1 MKNLSLLLLALLSS
15 WSIAFSQNQTV
26 CQNASDSLG
35 IEIQVLANASCA
47 GSCDGFAYAQAY
59 YGSGNYVYSW
69 TGPNGYVATQP
80 TVSAL
85 CAGTY
90 TVIVT
95 DVITG
100 ISCTLTASVSEPSPI
115 NLITTTQAETCT
127 GACDGIM
134 IVGATGGVPP
144 YLYSIDNGA
153 NWSTNQTYINLCA
166 GTYPITVM
174 DANGCQHSDVFIV
187 NSNGVFITN
196 VNTTDETSSS
206 SNGSV
211 EIISNGGVSPYTYTL
226 NGTSQATNT
235 FSGLSAGTY
244 YACVTDANGCT
255 DCDTVQINNITSCN
269 LLANTISTGT
279 CVGFCN
285 GTITVYAT
293 GGSGNYEYSLDN
305 SNWSSSNV
313 FSGQCEGPQVVYVR
327 DLMDTTCMAIHT
339 AYVFEHPAM
348 NASLLVDQHPTG
360 GCNGQISASV
370 PGGSGSYIIDWHE
383 CTGGYLGNSTTT
395 MLGSLCAG
403 GYYAFIQDVSTGCV
417 DTTDCVYLIDTCGSI
432 SINPYILANPSPG
445 NCDGELDATI
455 TGTSG
460 SYVAYWIDCSS
471 GNIVHTTPNWF
482 GACGSTS
489 YALVV
494 DDVNT
499 GCLDTSSCIYVAD
512 SGTTCNMA
520 STYNVQPSAC
530 GACDGSIFLYTTGGQ
545 LPYIAILD
553 GTDIQTYTSSTLFSN
568 VCGGWHTIVISD
580 NNNCYDTLSV
590 YVYEYSTITL
600 NQTGSSNETS
610 PGASDGSV
618 SYSATGGTGP
628 YSYNLAGTINSSG
641 VFTNLSTGWY
651 SICVT
656 DANGCEECDSAYVGL
671 DTTSCN
677 MIATYNV
684 LNESCSGSCDG
695 LVEVY
700 VTGGT
705 MPYQVSLDGTT
716 LMATSVV
723 TFNNVCSGLH
733 QLYIIDANG
742 CTYFDPNVMVGAN
755 SQVNLSYTTG
765 NESSTGAADGSVYA
779 NATGGTAPYVYNLS
793 GISNTSGNFNGL
805 NSGWYYLC
813 ATDTLGCEDCD
824 SVYVGLDTMSCNMQA
839 TSTNFPASCDGI
851 CDGGFVLYITGGTA
865 PYTATAG
872 GQTATGGSALTFGG
886 MCTGTY
892 VVNIV
897 DANGCSTVWTVYVP
911 YNSSVNLAQNTTNE
925 STTGASDGTI
935 TLSASGGTAPYWY
948 TVTGVGSNSTG
959 NFTGLSTGWYE
970 VCAMDTLGCQQCDS
984 AYVGIDS
991 VNCNIVATY
1000 TVINESC
1007 AGSCD
1012 GLVEVYMTGG
1022 TMPYIVYLDG
1032 VPMTGTSVVGF
1043 SNVCSGYHQLYI
1055 TDANGCSFF
1064 DPNVLVGANS
1074 QVTLSH
1080 TAQNESTP
1088 GASNG
1093 SVTATASGGTAPYS
1107 YNLAGT
1113 INSTGVFNGLTS
1125 GWYSLCATDD
1135 LGCETCDSVYIGI
1148 DSSGTNCNYQIY
1160 AMGGDPTCAGSC
1172 DGYAYVTSNGNIVS
1186 YQWSNGMTVP
1196 TLSGL
1201 CAGTYCVIATDVNGC
1216 QVDTCI
1222 TLTDP
1227 APITLSVNSIPASSQ
1242 GANDGTMVVIA
1253 SGGTPDYSYSLDGGT
1268 YTPYTQ
1274 TWTFSGLGVGWHYL
1288 CAQDSMGCETCDSV
1302 YMDYSNSISDINS
1315 DWTFDVYP
1323 NPSDDV
1329 INIKLPSVSNGD
1341 IIQLMDARGRILFRD
1356 LLQSDIESI
1365 SLARYAA
1372 ERGIYMITIIH
1383 DGSTY
1388 HKKVVYQ

>member
-26 CQNASDSLG
+26 CHFGSDSLG

-59 YGSGNYVYSW
+59 TGSGNYVYSW

-100 ISCTLTASVSEPSPI
+100 ISCTLTASISEPSPI
-115 NLITTTQAETCT
+115 NLITTTQAETCA

-144 YLYSIDNGA
+144 YLYSIDNGT

-174 DANGCQHSDVFIV
+174 DANGCQHSDVFVV
-187 NSNGVFITN
+187 NSNGFFITN

-211 EIISNGGVSPYTYTL
+211 EIISNGGVPPYIYTL
-226 NGTSQATNT
+226 NGTSQSANT

-269 LLANTISTGT
+269 LVVATMSTGT
-279 CVGFCN
+279 CAGFCN
-285 GTITVYAT
+285 GTITAYAT

-305 SNWSSSNV
+305 TNWSSSNV
-313 FSGQCEGPQVVYVR
+313 FSGQCEGPQIVYVR
-327 DLMDTTCMAIHT
+327 DLMDTTCMAIYT

-383 CTGGYLGNSTTT
+383 CTGGYVGNSTTT
-395 MLGSLCAG
+395 SLNGLCAG

-417 DTTDCVYLIDTCGSI
+417 DTTDCVYLIDSCGSI

-494 DDVNT
+494 DDINT
-499 GCLDTSSCIYVAD
+499 GCIDTSSCIYVAD
-512 SGTTCNMA
+512 SGTTCNMV
-520 STYNVQPSAC
+520 STYNIQPSAC
-530 GACDGSIFLYTTGGQ
+530 GACDGSILLTTTGGQ
-545 LPYIAILD
+545 LPYIAVLD
-553 GTDIQTYTSSTLFSN
+553 GTDIQTYTSSTLFYN

-628 YSYNLAGTINSSG
+628 YSYNLAGTINTSG

-716 LMATSVV
+716 LMASSVV

-755 SQVNLSYTTG
+755 SQVLLSHTSQ
-765 NESSTGAADGSVYA
+765 NESSAGANDGSVFA
-779 NATGGTAPYVYNLS
+779 NATGGTAPYSYNLGGTINS
-793 GISNTSGNFNGL
+793 TGTFTGL
-805 NSGWYYLC
+805 STGWYSLC
-813 ATDTLGCEDCD
+813 ATDTLGCEACD
-824 SVYVGLDTMSCNMQA
+824 SVYVGLDSTGGCALTA
-839 TSTNFPASCDGI
+839 TYTYNAPVCDDVCDGLLSI
-851 CDGGFVLYITGGTA
+851 V
-865 PYTATAG
+865 
-872 GQTATGGSALTFGG
+872 ATGGSGNYMYDFGNGIYTSNPTITGVCAGQHLVVVYDNVTGCAFTLVATITPMNDLEVDAVVTQHADSTCNGIVDLSFTALGSGNYTVYWYDCNSGQFMGNTATLG
-886 MCTGTY
+886 NLCAGQYYAY
-892 VVNIV
+892 VVDNV
-897 DANGCSTVWTVYVP
+897 YGCDDTTDCVTILDST
-911 YNSSVNLAQNTTNE
+911 
-925 STTGASDGTI
+925 
-935 TLSASGGTAPYWY
+935 
-948 TVTGVGSNSTG
+948 
-959 NFTGLSTGWYE
+959 
-970 VCAMDTLGCQQCDS
+970 
-984 AYVGIDS
+984 
-991 VNCNIVATY
+991 
-1000 TVINESC
+1000 
-1007 AGSCD
+1007 
-1012 GLVEVYMTGG
+1012 
-1022 TMPYIVYLDG
+1022 
-1032 VPMTGTSVVGF
+1032 
-1043 SNVCSGYHQLYI
+1043 
-1055 TDANGCSFF
+1055 
-1064 DPNVLVGANS
+1064 
-1074 QVTLSH
+1074 
-1080 TAQNESTP
+1080 
-1088 GASNG
+1088 
-1093 SVTATASGGTAPYS
+1093 
-1107 YNLAGT
+1107 
-1113 INSTGVFNGLTS
+1113 
-1125 GWYSLCATDD
+1125 
-1135 LGCETCDSVYIGI
+1135 
-1148 DSSGTNCNYQIY
+1148 GTNCNYQIY
-1160 AMGGDPTCAGSC
+1160 AMGGNPTCAGSC

-1186 YQWSNGMTVP
+1186 YQWSNGMTAP

-1201 CAGTYCVIATDVNGC
+1201 CAGTYCVTATDVNGC

-1222 TLTDP
+1222 TLVDP
-1227 APITLSVNSIPASSQ
+1227 APITISVNSIPASSQ
-1242 GANDGTMVVIA
+1242 GGNDGTMIVFA

-1302 YMDYSNSISDINS
+1302 YMDYSNSIGDINS

-1329 INIKLPSVSNGD
+1329 INIKLPSLDNGD
-1341 IIQLMDARGRILFRD
+1341 IIQLMDARGRVLYKNNV
-1356 LLQSDIESI
+1356 QSDLETI
-1365 SLARYAA
+1365 SLAKYNA
-1372 ERGIYMITIIH
+1372 ERGIYMVTIIH
-1383 DGSTY
+1383 DGKAY
-1388 HKKVVYQ
+1388 HKKIVYQ